1 MAIDLLTVRKIIATD
16 KAPRAIGPYSQAVRS
31 GNLVFA
37 SGQIPIDPATG
48 EFVAGG
54 IAEQTE
60 QVLRNLT
67 QVFGAAGI
75 GLGQIIKTTVF
86 LADMDDFSAMNEVYG
101 RFFSEN
107 PPARATVQAAR
118 LPRDAKVE
126 IEAIA
131 VMESEPGAVATG

>member
-1 MAIDLLTVRKIIATD
+1 M
-16 KAPRAIGPYSQAVRS
+16 
-31 GNLVFA
+31 VFA

-54 IAEQTE
+54 VAQQTE

-67 QVFGAAGI
+67 AVFEAAGV
-75 GLGQIIKTTVF
+75 GMNQVVKTTVF
-86 LADMDDFSAMNEVYG
+86 LADMDDFTAMNQVYG
-101 RFFSEN
+101 RFFGEH

-131 VMESEPGAVATG
+131 VLD